1 MSGSAPAAEAGAAPV
16 DLPETAPKRRGRRRR
31 YRPGEML
38 AAFLCLL
45 PSAVVFVVFMYYPL
59 YQLFVEASH
68 QSNSFGTKRRY
79 VGYSN
84 IGDVLTGSEFLEGL
98 EHTLLYVVYTVP
110 AGLLL
115 GILLAVAA
123 HRRLKGIKIYQTI
136 FSSTVATSVAVTSV
150 IFLTLINPTTGVLKI
165 DILNNPDWALF
176 GVSWSSIWQ
185 NIGLSFLIVLAG
197 LQAIPDEL
205 LEAATLDGYGPIR
218 RFFKVTLPLLSP
230 VLLFLVVVLVVFALQ
245 SYAQVD
251 ILTQGGPAGAT
262 ETLVYKITQN
272 QSPRL
277 LSTGAAM
284 SIGLFGVTVVV
295 TALQFGLL
303 SRRVN
308 YDK

>member
-1 MSGSAPAAEAGAAPV
+1 MSDAVGVTGANDAHVATSDPK
-16 DLPETAPKRRGRRRR
+16 PKRRRRR
-31 YRPGEML
+31 YHAGEVFAAYACL
-38 AAFLCLL
+38 A
-45 PSAVVFVVFMYYPL
+45 PSAVIFAVFMYYPL
-59 YQLFVEASH
+59 YRLFVEATH
-68 QSNSFGTKRRY
+68 QSNSFGTKSRY
-79 VGYSN
+79 VGFGN
-84 IGDVLTGSEFLEGL
+84 IGDVLTGSDFMSGL
-98 EHTLLYVVYTVP
+98 GHTLLYVVYTVP
-110 AGLLL
+110 AGLIL
-115 GILLAVAA
+115 GILLAVTA
-123 HRRLKGIKIYQTI
+123 HRRLRGIKIYQTI

-150 IFLTLINPTTGVLKI
+150 IFLTLINPSTGVLKI

-197 LQAIPDEL
+197 LQAIPEEL
-205 LEAATLDGYGPIR
+205 LEAATLDGYGPVR

-262 ETLVYKITQN
+262 ETLVYKIVQN

-277 LSTGAAM
+277 MSQGAAM
-284 SIGLFGVTVVV
+284 SIGLFVVTVII
-295 TALQFGLL
+295 TAAQFGLL
-303 SRRVN
+303 AKRVN

>member
-1 MSGSAPAAEAGAAPV
+1 MTTLDAEAAGLVADEVSP
-16 DLPETAPKRRGRRRR
+16 PRRRR
-31 YRPGEML
+31 RRRERYHGGEI
-38 AAFLCLL
+38 AAAYLCLL
-45 PSAVVFVVFMYYPL
+45 PSAVIFVVFMYYPF
-59 YQLFVEASH
+59 YRLFVEATH
-68 QSNSFGTKRRY
+68 QSNSFGTKTRY
-79 VGYSN
+79 VGW
-84 IGDVLTGSEFLEGL
+84 GAMWDELTGSDFMSGL
-98 EHTLLYVVYTVP
+98 GHTLLYVVYTVP
-110 AGLLL
+110 AGLVL

-150 IFLTLINPTTGVLKI
+150 IFLTLINPSTGVLKI
-165 DILNNPDWALF
+165 DVLNNPDWALF

-197 LQAIPDEL
+197 LQAVPEEL

-251 ILTQGGPAGAT
+251 ILTQGGPAGST

-272 QSPRL
+272 RSPRL
-277 LSTGAAM
+277 MSRGAAM
-284 SIGLFGVTVVV
+284 SIGLFVVTVII
-295 TALQFGLL
+295 TAAQFALL
-303 SRRVN
+303 SKRVN
-308 YDK
+308 YEK